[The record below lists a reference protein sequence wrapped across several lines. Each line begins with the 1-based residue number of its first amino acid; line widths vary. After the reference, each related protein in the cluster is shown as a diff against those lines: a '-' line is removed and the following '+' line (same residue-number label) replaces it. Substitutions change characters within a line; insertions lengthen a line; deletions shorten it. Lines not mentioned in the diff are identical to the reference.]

1 MVLWCPVHP
10 PLRLP
15 AVACVACAVAAVWHS
30 QAGAAGIG
38 IITLLRVVSGA
49 AVGNTAPAALVY
61 LTEHAP
67 QCPSLHASLVPASM
81 AAGACAASSLALLLS
96 WVMGPAVLAAS
107 GWRVVLVMSLLGN
120 AITGWLRGYVLQEP
134 EGKMQAA
141 ELLDRSNA
149 HVGTILWW
157 VVMLEDPPVVG
168 TEGLGACLCITRPA
182 QHP

>member
-1 MVLWCPVHP
+1 MHSSRVCHALCCLFDGTRHNGPLVPRPSTTGCLLLHVLLLLLLC
-10 PLRLP
+10 
-15 AVACVACAVAAVWHS
+15 HS

-38 IITLLRVVSGA
+38 IITLLRVVSSA

-96 WVMGPAVLAAS
+96 WVMSPAVLAAS

-120 AITGWLRGYVLQEP
+120 AVTGWLRGYVLQEP
-134 EGKMQAA
+134 EGKMQAV
-141 ELLDRSNA
+141 ELLDRGNA
-149 HVGTILWW
+149 HVGTILRW
-157 VVMLEDPPVVG
+157 VVVLRQVG
-168 TEGLGACLCITRPA
+168 
-182 QHP
+182 